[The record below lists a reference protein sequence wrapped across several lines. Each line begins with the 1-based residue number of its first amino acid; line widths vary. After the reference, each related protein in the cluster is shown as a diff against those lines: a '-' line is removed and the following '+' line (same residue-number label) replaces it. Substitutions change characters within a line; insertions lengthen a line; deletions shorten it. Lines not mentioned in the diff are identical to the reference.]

1 MRQGKGWI
9 YPYIQENKKLI
20 TITVILG
27 LLTVLSATLLMF
39 TSGYLI
45 SKSAKKPETILLVY
59 VPIVAVRALSIFRA
73 VSRYIER
80 LMGHNVILNIL
91 SKMRL
96 RLYKIIEPKV
106 LVMESKFRTGDVLGV
121 LADDIEHIQDI
132 YLKTIFPYIVGFFL
146 YLLSILA
153 LGYFSL
159 ELAGWVAL
167 YLFVIV
173 VLIPLLSLVATK
185 RKIILY
191 KQGKRAL
198 YQVLTDAVLGI
209 SDWVFSGRQ
218 DHFIKAYE
226 QKERELFLIDR
237 KRRSFNRLRNF
248 LSQLLVAGLVLI
260 VIFWA
265 AGQQELGLLPV
276 TFIAAFVLI
285 IFPIT
290 EVFLPLSDA
299 VSQLPRYQNSL
310 ERLESFSNNSQSE
323 IQASKGSTSTDS
335 TEEIERIVA
344 DKDVKLEFK
353 QVTFTYQSGK
363 MALEDLSFTL
373 NQGEKLVLLGPSG
386 SGKSTIL
393 KLLLGIFIPNR
404 GSVSINGIPASYFAR
419 DSSKVISVLNQNPH
433 LFDTTILNNIRLG
446 NLNATDEEVYWAA
459 KQVKLYDYIQSLPQ
473 GFDTELHESGMRFS
487 GGERQRIALAR
498 ILLQNNPIVILDEP
512 TIGLDPRTER
522 DLLENMFH
530 VLSGKSILFITH
542 HLAGINPDERILFLD
557 KGKLIMNG
565 THRQLLL
572 ENERY
577 VKLNA

>member
-1 MRQGKGWI
+1 MKKGKGWI

-20 TITVILG
+20 MITVILG
-27 LLTVLSATLLMF
+27 LLTLLSATLLMF

-45 SKSAKKPETILLVY
+45 SKSATKPETILMVY

-73 VSRYIER
+73 VSRYVER

-96 RLYKIIEPKV
+96 RLYKIIEPQV

-132 YLKTIFPYIVGFFL
+132 YLKTIFPYIVGFSL

-153 LGYFSL
+153 LGSFSI
-159 ELAGWVAL
+159 EMASWVGL
-167 YLFVIV
+167 YLLVIV
-173 VLIPLLSLVATK
+173 VLIPLQSLVATK
-185 RKIILY
+185 RKIILI
-191 KQGKRAL
+191 KQEKKAL

-218 DHFIKAYE
+218 DDFIEGYE
-226 QKERELFLIDR
+226 QKERELFLIER

-248 LSQLLVAGLVLI
+248 ISQLMVAGLVLI
-260 VIFWA
+260 IIFWA
-265 AGQQELGLLPV
+265 ADQSELGILPV

-285 IFPIT
+285 VFPLT

-310 ERLESFSNNSQSE
+310 ERLKSFSNNRQTDR
-323 IQASKGSTSTDS
+323 QAPKSTTYTEDTERLVST
-335 TEEIERIVA
+335 
-344 DKDVKLEFK
+344 KDVKLEFEH
-353 QVTFTYQSGK
+353 VTFTYQSGK
-363 MALEDLSFTL
+363 KALEDISFSL
-373 NQGEKLVLLGPSG
+373 EQGEKMILLGPSG

-393 KLLLGIFIPNR
+393 KLIQGLFVPDSGNVNL
-404 GSVSINGIPASYFAR
+404 NGISASHLAK
-419 DSSKVISVLNQNPH
+419 DSSKVISVLNQQPH
-433 LFDTTILNNIRLG
+433 LFDTTVLNNIRLG
-446 NLNATDEEVYWAA
+446 NMNATDEEVYRAA

-473 GFDTELHESGMRFS
+473 GFETQLHESGMRFS

-498 ILLQNNPIVILDEP
+498 ILLQNNPIVVLDEP

-522 DLLENMFH
+522 DLLDNMFQ

-542 HLAGINPDERILFLD
+542 HLAGIKPDDRILFLD
-557 KGKLIMNG
+557 RGELIMNG

-572 ENERY
+572 ENDRY

>member
-1 MRQGKGWI
+1 MKNGKGWI

-20 TITVILG
+20 MITVFLG
-27 LLTVLSATLLMF
+27 SLTVLSATLLMF

-45 SKSAKKPETILLVY
+45 SKSATKPETILMVY
-59 VPIVAVRALSIFRA
+59 VPIVAVRALSVFRA

-96 RLYKIIEPKV
+96 RLYKMIEPKV

-121 LADDIEHIQDI
+121 LADDIEHLQDI
-132 YLKTIFPYIVGFFL
+132 YLKTIFPYIVGFCL

-153 LGYFSL
+153 LGFFSF
-159 ELAGWVAL
+159 EMAGWVAL
-167 YLFVIV
+167 HLFVIV
-173 VLIPLLSLVATK
+173 VLIPLLSFVATK

-191 KQGKRAL
+191 KQGKKAL

-218 DHFIKAYE
+218 LQFIEAYE
-226 QKERELFLIDR
+226 HKERELILIDR
-237 KRRSFNRLRNF
+237 KRRSFNRMRNV
-248 LSQLLVAGLVLI
+248 LSQLVVAGLVLI
-260 VIFWA
+260 IILWA
-265 AGQQELGLLPV
+265 AEQHELGLLPV

-285 IFPIT
+285 TFPIT

-310 ERLESFSNNSQSE
+310 ERLESFGNNRQSE
-323 IQASKGSTSTDS
+323 IQALKESTSTK
-335 TEEIERIVA
+335 EIERITA
-344 DKDVKLEFK
+344 EKNVKLHFK

-363 MALEDLSFTL
+363 MALKDLSFTL

-393 KLLLGIFIPNR
+393 KLLLGIFTPSR
-404 GSVSINGIPASYFAR
+404 GSVSLNGIPASHFAK

-473 GFDTELHESGMRFS
+473 GFNTQLHESGMRFS

-498 ILLQNNPIVILDEP
+498 ILLQNNPIVILDEA

-530 VLSGKSILFITH
+530 VLRGKSILFITH
-542 HLAGINPDERILFLD
+542 HLAGISPNDRILFLD
-557 KGKLIMNG
+557 KGRLIMNG
-565 THRQLLL
+565 THRQLLI

>member
-1 MRQGKGWI
+1 MKKGKGWI

-20 TITVILG
+20 MITVILG
-27 LLTVLSATLLMF
+27 LLTVLSAALLMF

-45 SKSAKKPETILLVY
+45 SKSATKPETILMVY

-73 VSRYIER
+73 VSRYVER

-146 YLLSILA
+146 YLLSMLA
-153 LGYFSL
+153 LGSFSL
-159 ELAGWVAL
+159 EMAGWVGL
-167 YLFVIV
+167 YLFVSV

-185 RKIILY
+185 RKIILI
-191 KQGKRAL
+191 KQGKKAL

-218 DHFIKAYE
+218 EDFIEAYE
-226 QKERELFLIDR
+226 QKERELLLIER
-237 KRRSFNRLRNF
+237 KRRGFNRLRNF
-248 LSQLLVAGLVLI
+248 ISQHMVAGLVLI
-260 VIFWA
+260 IIFWA
-265 AGQQELGLLPV
+265 ADQSELGFLPV

-285 IFPIT
+285 VFPLT

-310 ERLESFSNNSQSE
+310 ERLKSFSNNRQSE
-323 IQASKGSTSTDS
+323 NQASKGSTY
-335 TEEIERIVA
+335 TEEIERIA
-344 DKDVKLEFK
+344 AAKDVKLEFEH
-353 QVTFTYQSGK
+353 VTFTYQSGK
-363 MALEDLSFTL
+363 TALDDVSFTL
-373 NQGEKLVLLGPSG
+373 KQGEKLVLLGPSG

-393 KLLLGIFIPNR
+393 KLIQGIFVPDSGKVNFN
-404 GSVSINGIPASYFAR
+404 GVSASHFAKDR
-419 DSSKVISVLNQNPH
+419 SKVISVLNQNPH

-473 GFDTELHESGMRFS
+473 GFETQLHESGMRLS

-498 ILLQNNPIVILDEP
+498 ILLQNNPLVILDEP

-530 VLSGKSILFITH
+530 VLRGKSILFITH
-542 HLAGINPDERILFLD
+542 HLAGIKQDDRILFVD
-557 KGKLIMNG
+557 NGNLIMNG
-565 THRQLLL
+565 THRQLLS